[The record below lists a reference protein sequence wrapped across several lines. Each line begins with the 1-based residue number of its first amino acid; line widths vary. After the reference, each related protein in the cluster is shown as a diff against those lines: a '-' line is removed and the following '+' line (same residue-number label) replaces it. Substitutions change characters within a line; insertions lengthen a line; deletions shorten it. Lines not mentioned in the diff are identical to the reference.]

1 MANDLYTKG
10 ANKIMQGQIN
20 LLTDTL
26 KVAIVKSAYT
36 PDLVNHEFLSDLGA
50 NALNSQTLAS
60 RTLTGRVLDAA
71 DTSFVVGAGET
82 VAYVALYK
90 DTGVA
95 ATSPLIALYDTIT
108 YFPFVTNG
116 ANVDIKWSDGAYKVL
131 SL

>member
-10 ANKIMQGQIN
+10 GNKILQKQIDV
-20 LLTDTL
+20 LTDTL

-50 NALNSQTLAS
+50 NVLNSQTLANRS
-60 RTLTGRVLDAA
+60 LTGRVFNA
-71 DTSFVVGAGET
+71 DDVSFVVSAGET
-82 VAYVALYK
+82 VAYVVLYK
-90 DTGVA
+90 DMGTA

-131 SL
+131 SI